1 MIFRALVVI
10 RDNANARRVF
20 FSLFLPLLSPLR
32 SCREKASL
40 PPTTLCSFVSANTEH
55 RHTCFATAAVA
66 IASIEPRASSEKDI
80 MKSFFFSSLLL
91 VFLSIKFASPT
102 NLCSTAGL
110 CCKHRDSECVAQK
123 VFPNH
128 TVDTSQLPCYC
139 DHACL
144 RLDDCCPDYKHFCSG
159 NKFLFSLLET
169 SFLQVCLEIK

>member
-1 MIFRALVVI
+1 MK
-10 RDNANARRVF
+10 
-20 FSLFLPLLSPLR
+20 SLFFIL
-32 SCREKASL
+32 
-40 PPTTLCSFVSANTEH
+40 F
-55 RHTCFATAAVA
+55 
-66 IASIEPRASSEKDI
+66 
-80 MKSFFFSSLLL
+80 
-91 VFLSIKFASPT
+91 VFLTLKFASPT

-159 NKFLFSLLET
+159 NILHRVSWRVVFASLGTSAQMRRKKCPLPLFDAQLHPFLAQHLIGTISKKMNTKKAFSAV
-169 SFLQVCLEIK
+169 S